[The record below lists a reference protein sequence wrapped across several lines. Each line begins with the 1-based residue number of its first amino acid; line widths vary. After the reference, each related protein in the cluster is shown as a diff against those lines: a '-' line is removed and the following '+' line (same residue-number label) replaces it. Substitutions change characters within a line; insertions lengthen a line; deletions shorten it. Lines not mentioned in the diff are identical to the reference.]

1 MKLSTELRPYAS
13 LSIDIETCS
22 PLALPKVGAFKYAEC
37 PETKVICLAYKFDD
51 APINIWSALTG
62 EPLPQQVVDHAALGG
77 KICAFNAGFE
87 MTVLS
92 GHAGKKIGWPK
103 TKITQWH
110 DTAAKVAAHGLPRS
124 LANAAL
130 ALPGIPYK
138 DEAGKREMLKLAKPA
153 GLAKAT
159 KEQLETLYSYCKND
173 VLVEYSIDRVLPDLS
188 AYEQRL
194 WEVDY
199 KINRR
204 GFLVDLEL
212 VRKIQKLIAV
222 YVDQKVARC
231 IELTGARPSQRA
243 VIMAWCCGQEYIV
256 DGYTADDI
264 KEYLRDPEIPPQV
277 REVLEIR
284 QATAF
289 AAVKK
294 YAAFELSTCSD
305 SRIKGMFL
313 YHGASSSRWTGRG
326 AQLHNLSRPVLLK
339 TPEALTGAIKRVQD
353 GLNPVDID
361 KQVLIAFKDLV
372 RSVLWSPQGAVLEV
386 SDFSSIE
393 ARVLGWMAGDPL
405 YQKAFAEDLD
415 LYKVTA
421 AVIYGVKYEDVTEDQ
436 RFLGKQAI
444 LGLGFCMSATK
455 FIETVAKM
463 GRKVPDDL
471 VIKAHTVYRETYRPI
486 VKLWSDFGNAS
497 LRVVSTGTSQRV
509 GKCVLGL
516 ATHCKGTPQ
525 EVTFMYVQ
533 KPSGSRLAYYSPKIE
548 MVKTPWGEMRP
559 AFTALVLNEKTR
571 QLERNPVHGGLLAQ
585 HATQGIAR
593 DLLANGLLNG
603 HKAGLPIVGHVHDEV
618 IAEMSED
625 GEPML
630 PLVMTDLPAWT
641 AGLNVKAHGFMDKR
655 YRKG

>member
-1 MKLSTELRPYAS
+1 MH
-13 LSIDIETCS
+13 
-22 PLALPKVGAFKYAEC
+22 KYAEC
-37 PETKVICLAYKFDD
+37 AETRIICLAYKFDD
-51 APINIWSALTG
+51 EPIETWSALTG
-62 EPLPQQVVDHAALGG
+62 EPLPARVVDHARHGR

-92 GHAGKKIGWPK
+92 GHCGKAIGWPR
-103 TKITQWH
+103 TKISQWH
-110 DTAAKVAAHGLPRS
+110 DTAGKVAAHGLPRS

-130 ALPGIPYK
+130 ALPGIPHK
-138 DEAGKREMLKLAKPA
+138 DEAGKREMMKLAKPA

-159 KEQLETLYSYCKND
+159 PEQLSTLYSYCKND
-173 VLVEYSIDRVLPDLS
+173 VLVEHSIDQVLPDLS

-199 KINRR
+199 KINKR
-204 GFLVDLEL
+204 GFLIDLGL

-243 VIMAWCCGQEYIV
+243 VIMAWCCGQEYLV
-256 DGYTADDI
+256 DSYTADDI
-264 KEYLRDPEIPPQV
+264 KTYLRDPDIPPQV

-294 YAAFELSTCSD
+294 FAAFELSTCAD
-305 SRIKGMFL
+305 SRLRGMFL
-313 YHGASSSRWTGRG
+313 FHGAATSRWTGRG

-339 TPEALTGAIKRVQD
+339 TPEALAGAIKRVQK
-353 GLNPVDID
+353 GLNPVDED
-361 KQVLIAFKDLV
+361 KQVLTAFKDLV
-372 RSVLWSPQGAVLEV
+372 RSVLWAPSNNVLEV

-393 ARVLGWMAGDPL
+393 ARVIGWMANDPL
-405 YQKAFAEDLD
+405 YQKAFAKDLD

-421 AVIYGVKYEDVTEDQ
+421 TVIYGVKYEDVTEDQ
-436 RFLGKQAI
+436 RFLGKQAV
-444 LGLGFCMSATK
+444 LGLSYAMGSTK

-463 GRKVPDDL
+463 GKKVPDDL
-471 VIKAHTVYRETYRPI
+471 IIKAHAVYRETYKPI

-497 LRVVSTGTSQRV
+497 LRVVSTGASQRV

-533 KPSGSRLAYYSPKIE
+533 KPSGGRLAYYDPKIE
-548 MVKTPWGEMRP
+548 QVKTPWGEKRA

-593 DLLANGLLNG
+593 DLLANGLMNAAAEG
-603 HKAGLPIVGHVHDEV
+603 VPVVGHVHDEI
-618 IAEMSED
+618 IAEMAED
-625 GEPML
+625 GEPRL
-630 PLVMTDLPAWT
+630 PDVMTDLPTWA
-641 AGLNVKAHGFMDKR
+641 AGLNVKAHGFVDKR
-655 YRKG
+655 YRK